1 MHGTKVVEAL
11 EISKESIEKIIHT
24 YEQDQRYALAIMQDM
39 QRTFQYVPKEGM
51 QQLSAYLGCPISSLY
66 AMATFYKALS
76 LEPKGRHIIKC
87 CDGTACH
94 IRGSSTLID
103 GIQNVLG
110 IHPSETTKDGE
121 FSFETVNCLGSC
133 ALAPVLVVDD
143 VYYGKVTLEKLRKIL
158 EETQKGGAAE

>member
-1 MHGTKVVEAL
+1 MKAVNTL
-11 EISKESIEKIIHT
+11 EIATESIEKIIHT

-39 QRTFQYVPKEGM
+39 QRTFQYVPKEGI

-76 LEPKGRHIIKC
+76 LKPKGKHIIKC

-103 GIQNVLG
+103 GIQSVLEIQPG
-110 IHPSETTKDGE
+110 ETTKDGE

-143 VYYGKVTLEKLRKIL
+143 VYYGKVTLEKLRTIL
-158 EETQKGGAAE
+158 KEIQKGGATE